1 MRLLEAL
8 LFDYTLRTIAL
19 GSLVLGAVSG
29 VLGCFA
35 VLRRQSLLGD
45 TVSHAA
51 LPGIVLA
58 FMVSGSKAPL
68 ALMIGAA
75 TAGWIGTL
83 LLLVVVRHSRI
94 KEDGALA
101 LLLSVFFG
109 LGLMLLTFLQRH
121 PDSSQAGLDRFL
133 FGQAAGLLASDVIAL
148 AAVGALLLV
157 LVLLFWKGF
166 KLVTFDPGF
175 AASIGLPV
183 RALELAITWL
193 MVLAIVL
200 GLQTVGVVLMSA
212 MLIAP
217 AVAARQWTDR
227 LGRMVALAALFGAL
241 AGVGGALLSGAVEKL
256 PAGPTIVLG
265 ASAIAVLSVLFAPHR
280 GLLWRRLRER
290 RARHGLALD
299 GVLAD
304 LYALGREH
312 DEPTHAHAAR
322 MLELLAR
329 PGTNVRR
336 SLAELL
342 ARGLVVGAADDRFAL
357 TPEGAERAAALGTR
371 EEAES

>member
-1 MRLLEAL
+1 MRLLESL

-29 VLGCFA
+29 VLGSFA

-58 FMVSGSKAPL
+58 FMLGGSKAPL
-68 ALMIGAA
+68 ALMLGAA
-75 TAGWIGTL
+75 TAGWVGTL
-83 LLLVVVRHSRI
+83 LLLAVVRHSRL
-94 KEDGALA
+94 KEDSALA

-109 LGLMLLTFLQRH
+109 LGLMLLTFLQRR

-148 AAVGALLLV
+148 AAVGALVLV
-157 LVLLFWKGF
+157 LVLALWKSF

-175 AASIGLPV
+175 AASIGMRV

-200 GLQTVGVVLMSA
+200 GLQTVGVVLMSS

-227 LGRMVALAALFGAL
+227 LGRMVGLAALFGAL
-241 AGVGGALLSGAVEKL
+241 AGVGGALLSSAVEKL

-265 ASAIAVLSVLFAPHR
+265 ASAIALFSVLLAPHR
-280 GLLWRRLRER
+280 GLLWRRLRAR
-290 RARHGLALD
+290 R
-299 GVLAD
+299 
-304 LYALGREH
+304 
-312 DEPTHAHAAR
+312 
-322 MLELLAR
+322 LE
-329 PGTNVRR
+329 V
-336 SLAELL
+336 
-342 ARGLVVGAADDRFAL
+342 
-357 TPEGAERAAALGTR
+357 
-371 EEAES
+371 ES

>member
-58 FMVSGSKAPL
+58 FMLTGSKTPL
-68 ALMIGAA
+68 VLMIGAA
-75 TAGWIGTL
+75 TAGWVGTL
-83 LLLVVVRHSRI
+83 LLLAVVRHSRI

-101 LLLSVFFG
+101 LVLSVFFG
-109 LGLMLLTFLQRH
+109 LGLMLLTFLQRR

-148 AAVGALLLV
+148 ATVGALLLG
-157 LVLLFWKGF
+157 LVLAFWKSF

-193 MVLAIVL
+193 TVLAIVL

-217 AVAARQWTDR
+217 ATAARQWTDR
-227 LGRMVALAALFGAL
+227 LGRMVAIAAFFGAL

-256 PAGPTIVLG
+256 PAGPTIVLL
-265 ASAIAVLSVLFAPHR
+265 ASAIAVVSVLLAPNR
-280 GLLWRRLRER
+280 GLVWRRLRTR
-290 RARHGLALD
+290 R
-299 GVLAD
+299 
-304 LYALGREH
+304 
-312 DEPTHAHAAR
+312 
-322 MLELLAR
+322 LELD
-329 PGTNVRR
+329 P
-336 SLAELL
+336 
-342 ARGLVVGAADDRFAL
+342 
-357 TPEGAERAAALGTR
+357 
-371 EEAES
+371 